1 MDTSVLNAIEKW
13 PDVPDVYGWLSLDLR
28 GNWLIKG
35 AIIANPGICEF
46 IGRNYAADEHGRWFF
61 QNGPQRVF
69 VSLAYAPF
77 VLRTSGSSDSYLMT
91 QTGLRL
97 DQITGAWIDEAGTVI
112 LRWPTGL
119 GSITDRDL
127 SQIATWLTNAE
138 GTPIAD
144 KTIIRVLESPAP
156 HGSAG
161 FWLNYRTQ
169 KFPVGRV
176 LSRQVPQKFAF
187 DRSPR
192 PAPGQ
197 PDC

>member
-1 MDTSVLNAIEKW
+1 MDPSVLSAIAKW
-13 PDVPDVYGWLSLDLR
+13 PDVPDVYGWLSLNLR

-35 AIIANPGICEF
+35 DVIANPGICEF
-46 IGRNYAADEHGRWFF
+46 IGRNYSADARGRWFF

-77 VLRTSGSSDSYLMT
+77 VLRTTGKNDPYLIT
-91 QTGLRL
+91 QTGYRL
-97 DQITGAWIDEAGTVI
+97 DQLTGAWIDEIGAIV
-112 LRWPTGL
+112 LRWPTGV
-119 GSITDRDL
+119 GSVTDRDL
-127 SQIATWLTNAE
+127 SQIAGWLTNAE

-144 KTIIRVLESPAP
+144 ETLIRALESPAP

-161 FWLNYRTQ
+161 FWFNYRNQ
-169 KFPVGRV
+169 QFPVGRV
-176 LSRQVPQKFAF
+176 LSRLVARKFAF
-187 DRSPR
+187 DRSPQ

>member
-1 MDTSVLNAIEKW
+1 MDTSVLNAIAKW

-28 GNWLIKG
+28 GNWLLKG
-35 AIIANPGICEF
+35 NAIANPGICEF
-46 IGRNYAADEHGRWFF
+46 INRNYAVDNHGRWFF

-77 VLRTSGSSDSYLMT
+77 VLRTTGINDPYFMT
-91 QTGLRL
+91 HTGLRL
-97 DQITGAWIDEAGTVI
+97 DRITGVWIDDTGTVI
-112 LRWPTGL
+112 VRWPSGL
-119 GSITDRDL
+119 GSVSDRDL
-127 SQIATWLTNAE
+127 PQITNWMTNSE

-144 KTIIRVLESPAP
+144 EALTKVLECQVP

-161 FWLNYRTQ
+161 FWLSYRAQ
-169 KFPVGRV
+169 RLPVGRV
-176 LSRQVPQKFAF
+176 LSRLAPRKFAF
-187 DRSPR
+187 DRTPQ